1 MKDVDN
7 KQHKRVTLG
16 ISLALISSL
25 IFAFVPNFAKI
36 ALDSGV
42 SLFFLVI
49 SRYAIGALVLVFVM
63 QLTRKKLRGL
73 SSEQIFRIV
82 ISGFSACALIS
93 LTYHAV
99 EYLDVGVVMIVLYC
113 FPIGVAVV
121 LQIQEKQ
128 QLLKKQW
135 LFMALAVLGL
145 SVMLAD
151 KNFDLNIYGLAI
163 SFLGLIFFIAFII
176 TAADLSDEIGAISFN
191 FYISLIGIIL
201 LTLVYISP
209 LEITVSISKNL
220 IGHFSIIGNGI
231 FYIFSWVIFFESSR
245 ILGATRTS
253 VIACSEPLFAALL
266 AIPLLGQKLSV
277 VEWFGF
283 SVALVSLYMF
293 EKKSAN

>member
-1 MKDVDN
+1 MKDIEK
-7 KQHKRVTLG
+7 KQHKRVTFG

-49 SRYAIGALVLVFVM
+49 SRYAIGTLVLVFVM
-63 QLTRKKLRGL
+63 QLRRKKFRSL
-73 SSEQIFRIV
+73 SPKQIMRIG
-82 ISGFSACALIS
+82 ISGFCACALIS

-121 LQIQEKQ
+121 LHIQENQ

-151 KNFDLNIYGLAI
+151 KNFNLNIYGLAI

-176 TAADLSDEIGAISFN
+176 TAAHLSDEIGSISFN

-220 IGHFSIIGNGI
+220 IGHLSIIGNGI
-231 FYIFSWVIFFESSR
+231 FYILSWVIFFESSR
-245 ILGATRTS
+245 ILGATRSS
-253 VIACSEPLFAALL
+253 VLACSEPLFAALL

-277 VEWFGF
+277 AEWFGF
-283 SVALVSLYMF
+283 FVVLVSLYMF